1 MADAGAVG
9 VLLNALQNKYKITAV
24 DSDTPGIHF
33 MFDENREE
41 LVLLAQEPR
50 IEVVGTSRLN
60 RCYALRIRAEEVEA
74 LADELKQVYRL
85 WFKQLPMY
93 NAITSEEAIGY
104 GVIRKKRGRKKK
116 GREE

>member
-1 MADAGAVG
+1 MANEGAVG
-9 VLLNALQNKYKITAV
+9 VLLNALQNKYRITAV

-33 MFDENREE
+33 MFDEDREE

-50 IEVVGTSRLN
+50 IAVVGTNRLN
-60 RCYALRIRAEEVEA
+60 RCYALRIGAEEVEA

-85 WFKQLPMY
+85 WFEQLPMY

-116 GREE
+116 G